1 MVRPSIPDRPAASSR
16 GFTLLEL
23 LVVMTIIGILASI
36 AVPAL
41 IQMPRRAKEAVLK
54 TNLRSI
60 REALEQYLG
69 DKGQYP
75 SDLSQLSP
83 KYLKHIP
90 WDPFTK
96 SNEDWVPVYESE
108 DGEGGDGGVPGPP
121 PEPGQEG
128 GPGIMDIH
136 SASTEIAIDG
146 TKYADW

>member
-1 MVRPSIPDRPAASSR
+1 MVTRPLASRRSSVR

-60 REALEQYLG
+60 REALEQYMG
-69 DKGQYP
+69 DKGRYP
-75 SDLSQLSP
+75 AGLSDLQP
-83 KYLKHIP
+83 KYLKHVPI
-90 WDPFTK
+90 DPFTK
-96 SNEDWVPVYESE
+96 SNESWVPVYDTGDEE
-108 DGEGGDGGVPGPP
+108 GGDDFFAGPPPEEGGDGG
-121 PEPGQEG
+121 
-128 GPGIMDIH
+128 PGIEDIH
-136 SASTEIAIDG
+136 SASSEIALDG